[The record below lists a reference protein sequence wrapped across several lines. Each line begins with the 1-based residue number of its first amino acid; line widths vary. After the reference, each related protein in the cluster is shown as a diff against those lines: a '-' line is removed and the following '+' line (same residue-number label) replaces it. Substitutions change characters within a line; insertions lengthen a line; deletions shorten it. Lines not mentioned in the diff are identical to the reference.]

1 MRGAPAR
8 YGYAQKLK
16 AKEKRKKKRIFFR
29 WIVLTM
35 SRYGA
40 FFSFFFLLLT
50 VEFTI
55 STIVAVLRVSL
66 KVIKMNEL
74 AMVKRATWRQ
84 RA

>member
-40 FFSFFFLLLT
+40 FFSFFFSSYGRIHD
-50 VEFTI
+50 FNDRCC
-55 STIVAVLRVSL
+55 SPC
-66 KVIKMNEL
+66 VIKGDKNE
-74 AMVKRATWRQ
+74 
-84 RA
+84 